1 MIFDATEKHQS
12 QIPALHLLVA
22 MGFAPLSP
30 EEALRLRGGRLRNVT
45 LDDVLADQLLKL
57 NRFTHRGRAYPFD
70 LEDAHEAMRRLKP
83 TPDRL
88 KGLRGTNQD
97 VYDTLVLGTT
107 ITKTIDGDSKSYSF
121 RYIDWEHPDNNA
133 YHVTAEMTVERAGST
148 KTRRC
153 DIVAFVNGIP
163 FIVIENKRPT
173 ERLKK
178 ADSQLIGYQR
188 EDEIPHLFH
197 FAQILLSMNRREA
210 RYATVGTQSRFWQTW
225 QEEETTVE
233 TSRSLDP
240 AGPRDA
246 EARAGMQDTDTQTSE
261 ARAGMQ
267 DTDTH
272 AGTRETE
279 AQTSETLASD
289 VEFDPEDQA
298 EYPTGGPLRD
308 LVDRPL
314 AVAEAEAVYSG
325 NLASARSHYEAAI
338 TGEGRQVTKQDGQRR
353 QVTEQDVALYAL
365 CRRERLLDLVRR
377 FTVFD
382 GGVRKIARHQQ
393 YFAVRRAVERVGQ
406 FDMQGVRRGGVIWH
420 TPGTGKSLTMVMLG
434 KALALE
440 ATISNPRIVI
450 VTDRDD
456 LDRQIKDTFKSCER
470 EPVRATSG
478 NHLIS
483 LIQDR
488 TPLITTIINKFDTAS
503 RVGQA
508 IDEDP
513 NVFVLVDESHRTQTG
528 SHGGFGQ
535 LAGKMRRIL
544 GKACYLGF
552 TGTPLL
558 QREKNTLATF
568 GGLIHRYAIDQ
579 AVRDEAVVSL
589 LYEGR
594 IVEQQ
599 INPETIDSWFDK
611 LSEGL
616 SEHQRADLKAKYSRL
631 NALARTEQAIHA
643 RAFDVSEH
651 YRQHWQGSGFK
662 AQLVAPSKAAACR
675 YKELLDEIGHVTSE
689 IVISPPDDHE
699 GNEEVEE
706 VEEVDRD
713 PGSAVRAFWARMMDR
728 YGTESEYNRQIID
741 AFKHSEHPEILIVVS
756 KLLTGFDAPRNTVL
770 YLCRSLREHNL
781 LQAIMR
787 VNRLYEEEAGTG
799 REGVTKKHGFI
810 IDYEGLLGELDGAL
824 TAYGALEG
832 FESSDLAGTLEHVKE
847 EIHRLRHLHER
858 LRDVFKSIRNKK
870 DMEAFEQFLAD
881 EARRQ
886 EFYEKLREFGRCLR
900 ISLSS
905 DKIHAVYDDAKIDG
919 MKRDWLMFSELRRSV
934 RLRYQET
941 IDVREFEPK
950 IRKLL
955 DDHVVAMPAETV
967 VEPVNIND
975 PDALKAIAEESKVTE
990 ASRADR
996 IASATRRTVTEK
1008 MEEDP
1013 TFYRRFSELLEETIS
1028 NYRAK
1033 RISERAYLQQ
1043 VLDLA
1048 GKVSRKEDRGQK
1060 MPEPVRGNDD
1070 GEAFYGVLAESLAG
1084 VSGQV
1089 DGGGATGGAAE
1100 ADGGAEIEAGTASKA
1115 ASQADGAEGALS
1127 EVEAGKKAGESES
1140 ANVALNEVEIANAAL
1155 DIIEIIRQ
1163 HHIVDVWSNEIAQ
1176 NEMRNAIDDYYYDVL
1191 REQKGLN
1198 LTDAQL
1204 NDLENR
1210 IMNLAKAR
1218 FPD

>member
-12 QIPALHLLVA
+12 QIPALQLLVA
-22 MGFAPLSP
+22 MGFTPLSP

-45 LDDVLADQLLKL
+45 LDDVLADQLLQL
-57 NRFTHRGRAYPFD
+57 NRFSHRGREYPFD

-83 TPDRL
+83 TPDRV

-107 ITKTIDGDSKSYSF
+107 LTKTIDGDSKSFSF
-121 RYIDWEHPDNNA
+121 RYVDWEDPDNNT

-178 ADSQLIGYQR
+178 ANSQLIGYQR

-225 QEEETTVE
+225 REEETTFEGSHAIPQDESEDLE
-233 TSRSLDP
+233 TP
-240 AGPRDA
+240 V
-246 EARAGMQDTDTQTSE
+246 SE
-261 ARAGMQ
+261 I
-267 DTDTH
+267 
-272 AGTRETE
+272 
-279 AQTSETLASD
+279 
-289 VEFDPEDQA
+289 EFDPDEQA
-298 EYPTGGPLRD
+298 EYPLRDPLRN

-325 NLASARSHYEAAI
+325 NLASARSDYETAI
-338 TGEGRQVTKQDGQRR
+338 VGEGRHVTAQD
-353 QVTEQDVALYAL
+353 EALYAL

-382 GGVRKIARHQQ
+382 AGVRKIARHQQ
-393 YFAVRRAVERVGQ
+393 YFAVRRAVEKVRQ
-406 FDMQGVRRGGVIWH
+406 FDLQCVRKGGVIWH

-440 ATISNPRIVI
+440 ETISNPRIVI

-456 LDRQIKDTFKSCER
+456 LDRQIKDTFKSCEM

-478 NHLIS
+478 THLIS
-483 LIQDR
+483 LIR
-488 TPLITTIINKFDTAS
+488 NKTPLVTTIINKFDTAS
-503 RVGQA
+503 RIGRV
-508 IDEDP
+508 ISEDP

-558 QREKNTLATF
+558 QREKNTLTTF

-579 AVRDEAVVSL
+579 AVQDEAVVSL

-616 SEHQRADLKAKYSRL
+616 SEHQRVDLKRKYSRL

-643 RAFDVSEH
+643 RAFDISEH

-675 YKELLDEIGHVTSE
+675 YKEILDEIGHVTSE

-699 GNEEVEE
+699 GNEEVDHDSRS
-706 VEEVDRD
+706 V
-713 PGSAVRAFWARMMDR
+713 VRVFWSHMMDR
-728 YGTESEYNRQIID
+728 YGTEGEYNRQIID

-787 VNRLYEEEAGTG
+787 VNRLFEED
-799 REGVTKKHGFI
+799 GVEKKNGLI

-824 TAYGALEG
+824 NAYSALEG
-832 FESSDLAGTLEHVKE
+832 FESSDLAGTLENVKE
-847 EIHRLRHLHER
+847 EILRLRHLHER
-858 LRDVFKSIRNKK
+858 LRDVFRSIRNKK
-870 DMEAFEQFLAD
+870 DMEEYEQFLAD

-886 EFYEKLREFGRCLR
+886 DFYEKLREFGRCLR

-905 DKIHAVYDDAKIDG
+905 DKIQAVYDDAKIDALN
-919 MKRDWLMFSELRRSV
+919 RDWLTFSELRRSV

-955 DDHVVAMPAETV
+955 DNHVVAMPAETV
-967 VEPVNIND
+967 VELVNIND
-975 PDALKAIAEESKVTE
+975 PDALKAITEESGVTE

-1033 RISERAYLQQ
+1033 RISERAYLQRM
-1043 VLDLA
+1043 LDLA
-1048 GKVSRKEDRGQK
+1048 GKVSRKEDRGRE

-1070 GEAFYGVLAESLAG
+1070 GEAFYGVLEESLA
-1084 VSGQV
+1084 
-1089 DGGGATGGAAE
+1089 E
-1100 ADGGAEIEAGTASKA
+1100 ANG
-1115 ASQADGAEGALS
+1115 QADAKTLD
-1127 EVEAGKKAGESES
+1127 
-1140 ANVALNEVEIANAAL
+1140 EVEIANAAL
-1155 DIIEIIRQ
+1155 DIIEIIRK

-1191 REQKGLN
+1191 REQKGLI

-1204 NDLENR
+1204 NDLENK
-1210 IMNLAKAR
+1210 IMNLARAR

>member
-1 MIFDATEKHQS
+1 MK
-12 QIPALHLLVA
+12 
-22 MGFAPLSP
+22 
-30 EEALRLRGGRLRNVT
+30 
-45 LDDVLADQLLKL
+45 
-57 NRFTHRGRAYPFD
+57 
-70 LEDAHEAMRRLKP
+70 
-83 TPDRL
+83 
-88 KGLRGTNQD
+88 
-97 VYDTLVLGTT
+97 
-107 ITKTIDGDSKSYSF
+107 
-121 RYIDWEHPDNNA
+121 
-133 YHVTAEMTVERAGST
+133 VERTGST
-148 KTRRC
+148 KIRRC

-188 EDEIPHLFH
+188 EDNIPHLFH

-225 QEEETTVE
+225 REEETVVGGSHAIPQDESEFTE
-233 TSRSLDP
+233 TQ
-240 AGPRDA
+240 A
-246 EARAGMQDTDTQTSE
+246 SE
-261 ARAGMQ
+261 I
-267 DTDTH
+267 
-272 AGTRETE
+272 
-279 AQTSETLASD
+279 
-289 VEFDPEDQA
+289 EFDQVEQVV
-298 EYPTGGPLRD
+298 YPTQDPLRD
-308 LVDRPL
+308 LVEQPL
-314 AVAEAEAVYSG
+314 GVTEAEAVYSG
-325 NLASARSHYEAAI
+325 NLAPARSHIQA
-338 TGEGRQVTKQDGQRR
+338 EGAGRKR
-353 QVTEQDVALYAL
+353 QVTEQDLALYAL

-382 GGVRKIARHQQ
+382 GGMRKIARHQQ
-393 YFAVRRAVERVGQ
+393 YFAVRRAMERVRQ
-406 FDMQGVRRGGVIWH
+406 FDLQGIRRGGVIWH

-440 ATISNPRIVI
+440 ETISNPRIVI

-478 NHLIS
+478 SHLIS
-483 LIQDR
+483 LIQNG
-488 TPLITTIINKFDTAS
+488 TPLVTTIINKFDTAS
-503 RVGQA
+503 RIGEM
-508 IDEDP
+508 IDDDP

-558 QREKNTLATF
+558 QREKNTLTTF

-579 AVRDEAVVSL
+579 AVQDEAVVSL

-599 INPETIDSWFDK
+599 INPETVDRWFDK

-616 SEHQRADLKAKYSRL
+616 SEHQRVDLKRKYSRL

-643 RAFDVSEH
+643 RAFDISEH
-651 YRQHWQGSGFK
+651 YRQHWQGSGLK

-675 YKELLDEIGHVTSE
+675 YKEILDEIGHVTSE

-699 GNEEVEE
+699 GNEEVDHSSRS
-706 VEEVDRD
+706 V
-713 PGSAVRAFWARMMDR
+713 VRAFWSHMMDR
-728 YGTESEYNRQIID
+728 YGTEGEYNRQIID

-787 VNRLYEEEAGTG
+787 VNRLFEEDSVE
-799 REGVTKKHGFI
+799 KKNGFI

-824 TAYGALEG
+824 NAYSALEG
-832 FESSDLAGTLEHVKE
+832 FESSDLAGTLENVKE
-847 EIHRLRHLHER
+847 EIRRLRHLHER
-858 LRDVFKSIRNKK
+858 LTDVFRSISNKK
-870 DMEAFEQFLAD
+870 DMEEYEQFLAD
-881 EARRQ
+881 EAKRQ
-886 EFYEKLREFGRCLR
+886 DFYGKLREFGRCLR

-905 DKIHAVYDDAKIDG
+905 DKIHAVYEDAKIDS
-919 MKRDWLMFSELRRSV
+919 MKQDWLTFSDLRRSV

-941 IDVREFEPK
+941 IDVKEFEPK

-975 PDALKAIAEESKVTE
+975 PGALEAIAEESGVTE

-1033 RISERAYLQQ
+1033 RISERAYLQC

-1048 GKVSRKEDRGQK
+1048 GKVSRKEDRGRE
-1060 MPEPVRGNDD
+1060 MPAPVRGNDD
-1070 GEAFYGVLAESLAG
+1070 GEAFYGVLAESLAEENG
-1084 VSGQV
+1084 
-1089 DGGGATGGAAE
+1089 
-1100 ADGGAEIEAGTASKA
+1100 
-1115 ASQADGAEGALS
+1115 QADPKTLD
-1127 EVEAGKKAGESES
+1127 
-1140 ANVALNEVEIANAAL
+1140 EVEIANAAL
-1155 DIIEIIRQ
+1155 DIIEIIRK

-1191 REQKGLN
+1191 REQKGLI

-1204 NDLENR
+1204 NDLEYR
-1210 IMNLAKAR
+1210 VMNLARAR

>member
-1 MIFDATEKHQS
+1 MIFDASEKHQS

-22 MGFAPLSP
+22 MGFTPLSP
-30 EEALRLRGGRLRNVT
+30 EAALRLRGGRLRNVT

-57 NRFTHRGRAYPFD
+57 NRFTHRSREYSFD

-121 RYIDWEHPDNNA
+121 RYIDWENPDNNT
-133 YHVTAEMTVERAGST
+133 YHVTAEMTVERTSST
-148 KTRRC
+148 RTRRC

-197 FAQILLSMNRREA
+197 FAQLLLSMNRREA
-210 RYATVGTQSRFWQTW
+210 LYATVGTQSRFWQTW
-225 QEEETTVE
+225 REEETTVE
-233 TSRSLDP
+233 GSHATPQNES
-240 AGPRDA
+240 
-246 EARAGMQDTDTQTSE
+246 EDTE
-261 ARAGMQ
+261 I
-267 DTDTH
+267 
-272 AGTRETE
+272 
-279 AQTSETLASD
+279 LPPD
-289 VEFDPEDQA
+289 VVFDPDEQA
-298 EYPTGGPLRD
+298 EYPPRDPLRD

-325 NLASARSHYEAAI
+325 NFASARSHYEAAI
-338 TGEGRQVTKQDGQRR
+338 AGEGRQVT
-353 QVTEQDVALYAL
+353 EQDEALYAL

-382 GGVRKIARHQQ
+382 GGERKIARHQQ
-393 YFAVRRAVERVGQ
+393 YFAVRRAVERVRQ
-406 FDMQGVRRGGVIWH
+406 FDLQDVRRGGVIWH

-434 KALALE
+434 KALALDK
-440 ATISNPRIVI
+440 TISNPRIVI

-456 LDRQIKDTFKSCER
+456 LDRQIKDTFKSCEM
-470 EPVRATSG
+470 EPVRATTG
-478 NHLIS
+478 THLIS
-483 LIQDR
+483 LIQNK
-488 TPLITTIINKFDTAS
+488 TPLVTTIINKFDTAS
-503 RVGQA
+503 RAGQV

-544 GKACYLGF
+544 GNACYLGF

-558 QREKNTLATF
+558 QREKNTLTTF

-616 SEHQRADLKAKYSRL
+616 SEQQRVDLKQKYSRL
-631 NALARTEQAIHA
+631 NSLARTEQAIHA
-643 RAFDVSEH
+643 RAFDISEH

-675 YKELLDEIGHVTSE
+675 YKEILDEIGHVTSE

-699 GNEEVEE
+699 GNED
-706 VEEVDRD
+706 VDHD
-713 PGSAVRAFWARMMDR
+713 SKSVVGAFWERMMDR
-728 YGTESEYNRQIID
+728 YGTEGEYNRQIID

-770 YLCRSLREHNL
+770 YLCRSIREHNL

-787 VNRLYEEEAGTG
+787 VNRLFEEDGIEK
-799 REGVTKKHGFI
+799 EHGYI

-824 TAYGALEG
+824 NAYSALDG
-832 FESSDLAGTLEHVKE
+832 FESSDLTGTLENVKE
-847 EIHRLRHLHER
+847 EIRRLRHLHER
-858 LRDVFKSIRNKK
+858 LWDVFNSIRNKK
-870 DMEAFEQFLAD
+870 DMEEYEQFLAD

-905 DKIHAVYDDAKIDG
+905 DKINAVYDDAKIDG
-919 MKRDWLMFSELRRSV
+919 MKREWLMFSELRRSV

-967 VEPVNIND
+967 VERVNIND
-975 PDALKAIAEESKVTE
+975 PDALKAIADESGVTE

-1028 NYRAK
+1028 NYRER

-1043 VLDLA
+1043 VMDLA
-1048 GKVSRKEDRGQK
+1048 GKVSRKEDRGQE
-1060 MPEPVRGNDD
+1060 MPVPVRGNDD
-1070 GEAFYGVLAESLAG
+1070 GEAFYGVLGESLADANG
-1084 VSGQV
+1084 
-1089 DGGGATGGAAE
+1089 
-1100 ADGGAEIEAGTASKA
+1100 
-1115 ASQADGAEGALS
+1115 QADAKL
-1127 EVEAGKKAGESES
+1127 
-1140 ANVALNEVEIANAAL
+1140 LDDVEIANAAL
-1155 DIIEIIRQ
+1155 DFIEIIRK

-1191 REQKGLN
+1191 REQKGLV

-1204 NDLENR
+1204 NDLEDK
-1210 IMNLAKAR
+1210 IMNLARAR